1 MVPTIV
7 YPEDWL
13 KSQFP
18 AISSLTSLDSGGQ
31 KCAYTGTHATE
42 GNVVLKIFHPATDP
56 ARALREIQAVNS
68 IESSRIPRIHEVGK
82 IVRGHDELI
91 WVREQHVPGRNLR
104 NHLAAGK
111 ISERAI
117 FTVALH
123 VLEALAA
130 AENSRIVHRDVKPE
144 NIMLND
150 HPFSAW
156 LLDFGIA
163 RHLDLESITPTAAA
177 SGIGT
182 YGYCPPEQ
190 FRNRKPEIDS
200 RADLFALGVTLYEC
214 VERTNP
220 FRDGARDV
228 LEVMH
233 RLENITLPPIARNVE
248 PSGQFRE
255 LIVAMTRTR
264 RDHRLARAQDAF
276 SWMQEICR
284 INGLP

>member
-1 MVPTIV
+1 MPAIV

-18 AISSLTSLDSGGQ
+18 AISSLTPLDSGGQ
-31 KCAYTGTHATE
+31 KCAYTGIHATD
-42 GNVVLKIFHPATDP
+42 GSVVLKIFHPATDP
-56 ARALREIQAVNS
+56 ARALREIQAVHS
-68 IESSRIPRIHEVGK
+68 IESSRIPRIYEVGK
-82 IVRGHDELI
+82 IVHDHDELI

-104 NHLAAGK
+104 NLIATGRL
-111 ISERAI
+111 SERAI

-123 VLEALAA
+123 VLEALTA
-130 AENSRIVHRDVKPE
+130 AENARIVHRDVKPE
-144 NIMLND
+144 NIILND
-150 HPFSAW
+150 NPASAW

-163 RHLDLESITPTAAA
+163 RHLDLESITSTAAVF
-177 SGIGT
+177 GMGT
-182 YGYCPPEQ
+182 YGYSPPEQ
-190 FRNRKPEIDS
+190 FRNRKTEIDS

-214 VERTNP
+214 VEGTNP

-233 RLENITLPPIARNVE
+233 RLENVALPPIARNVE

-255 LIVAMTRTR
+255 LVVAMTRTR
-264 RDHRLARAQDAF
+264 RDHRLARVQDAF
-276 SWMQEICR
+276 SWMQDICR